1 MTRSWLKHLVFTV
14 VAVVCSL
21 AAASPAVAQDKKY
34 KAGDRVECDWLQ
46 NGTFDKGTVVP
57 FTSTDLDQSGRWYR
71 VKLDKDKIPNST
83 VECMAT
89 RLRPFVEEAKD
100 DSQNNA
106 GGGESDQNQS
116 NTNNDSG
123 DGPSPKNRAAKYEPG
138 DRVECDK
145 AQIGVWEKGTVMHYL
160 PNDTD
165 RGSYVRVKLDGY
177 KLYPEGLQCLA
188 NFIRPLGGEGLKA
201 TGKYKVGDA
210 VEAKNHNG
218 SWLPAKITAVDGAFY
233 KVRFENRDSRYDET
247 IDEERIRPP
256 GASEKEAA
264 DQNEG
269 NEARDQNPRTG
280 RAPRS
285 LPGTAWKIDFGKGV
299 RGTIF
304 RFCKSG
310 TWDIVPDRAGSIGAV
325 GKSYSV
331 SGNTLTTVNRDD
343 GKVQRWKMTWEGD
356 VLVLFDGKQTLR
368 LHYNGQTQC

>member
-1 MTRSWLKHLVFTV
+1 MTNPRWRIQLIFTA
-14 VAVVCSL
+14 VAVVFSL
-21 AAASPAVAQDKKY
+21 AATSPAVAQAKKY
-34 KAGDRVECDWLQ
+34 KVGDRIQCDWLQ

-83 VECMAT
+83 VECMET
-89 RLRPFVEEAKD
+89 RVRTFVEEEKD

-106 GGGESDQNQS
+106 DGGEKNQS
-116 NTNNDSG
+116 NTNNTGGES
-123 DGPSPKNRAAKYEPG
+123 STKNKAAKYKPG
-138 DRVECDK
+138 ARVQCDK

-160 PNDTD
+160 PDDTD
-165 RGSYVRVKLDGY
+165 RGSYYRVKLDGY
-177 KLYPEGLQCLA
+177 KFHPEGHQCMV
-188 NFIRPLGGEGLKA
+188 NFVRPLGEAALRA

-247 IDEERIRPP
+247 IDGDRIRPL
-256 GASEKEAA
+256 GTSEKEAA
-264 DQNEG
+264 NPNER
-269 NEARDQNPRTG
+269 NEARNQNTQTG
-280 RAPRS
+280 RVPRS
-285 LPGTAWKIDFGKGV
+285 LPGTAWKIDFGKGL

-310 TWDIVPDRAGSIGAV
+310 TWDIVPARNETIGAV

-331 SGNTLTTVNRDD
+331 SGSTLTTVNRDD
-343 GKVQRWKMTWEGD
+343 RMVQRWKMTWEGD

-368 LHYNGQTQC
+368 LHYNGPTSC

>member
-1 MTRSWLKHLVFTV
+1 MTGLSWRKQLVFIV
-14 VAVVCSL
+14 VAIVFSL
-21 AAASPAVAQDKKY
+21 TATSPAVAQAKKY
-34 KAGDRVECDWLQ
+34 KVGDRIECDWLQ
-46 NGTFDKGTVVP
+46 NGTFDKGTIVP

-89 RLRPFVEEAKD
+89 RVRTFVEEEKD

-106 GGGESDQNQS
+106 DGVEKNQNQS
-116 NTNNDSG
+116 NTNNTGGES
-123 DGPSPKNRAAKYEPG
+123 STKNKAPKYKPG

-165 RGSYVRVKLDGY
+165 RGSYYRVKLDGY
-177 KLYPEGLQCLA
+177 KLYPEGHQCMGD
-188 NFIRPLGGEGLKA
+188 FIRPLGGAALKA
-201 TGKYKVGDA
+201 TGKYRVGDTI
-210 VEAKNHNG
+210 EAKNHNG
-218 SWLPAKITAVDGAFY
+218 TWLPAKITAVDGAFY

-247 IDEERIRPP
+247 IDEERIRPL
-256 GASEKEAA
+256 GTSEKEAA
-264 DQNEG
+264 DKNER
-269 NEARDQNPRTG
+269 NEARNQNPQTG

-285 LPGTAWKIDFGKGV
+285 LPGTAWKIDFGKGLT
-299 RGTIF
+299 GTIF

-310 TWDIVPDRAGSIGAV
+310 TWDIVPARAGTIGAV

-331 SGNTLTTVNRDD
+331 SGSTLKTVNRDD
-343 GKVQRWKMTWEGD
+343 GMVQRWKMTWEGD